1 MKKKTFFIAFVFL
14 ALGYFG
20 LRHERIS
27 PRSTL
32 ESDTQE
38 AVCESGKGFL
48 ARNVFKEK
56 KVAQSNLGI
65 SYADYHQP
73 TETAVDMPLG
83 QMVLTTF
90 SQRGIPIQG
99 MRIRKVVKKD
109 GSEQILENTYRAI
122 PEIAISPSTVS
133 ENLLIYVGR
142 HQSFGELAF
151 AQENQIIRLSDGLR
165 LKKLHPRKERKP
177 ASLHQKGFGD

>member
-1 MKKKTFFIAFVFL
+1 MKKKTFFIAVVFVVS
-14 ALGYFG
+14 GYFSQ
-20 LRHERIS
+20 RHEPIS
-27 PRSTL
+27 PRATL

-38 AVCESGKGFL
+38 AVCDSGKGVL

-56 KVAQSNLGI
+56 KVAEKKLEI
-65 SYADYHQP
+65 SYAKYHQP

-122 PEIAISPSTVS
+122 PEIAISPSAAS
-133 ENLLIYVGR
+133 DNLFIYVGR

-151 AQENQIIRLSDGLR
+151 ARENQIIRLSDGLTLKR
-165 LKKLHPRKERKP
+165 LYPRKERKP